1 MNIFFG
7 KKKVNKQLIN
17 PKETI
22 LQPSISFNT
31 VSNKLYTLIMYDP
44 TIYGDFIH
52 WVIINM
58 VGPNITDK
66 VIKNNILLPYK
77 CPTPPIH
84 TGLHHY
90 IFTIYEQTNFIKH
103 INIERNTP
111 LNKLLNN
118 LNLIKEPVFSNYF
131 VSKFANGGASKGA
144 SKGATRST
152 TRSKNTKTKTR
163 TVKRKQRKNIK
174 KLTRKIKGG
183 TILGKGKDGCI
194 IDSISYND
202 SNDYVA
208 KLIYEGTPIHKEL
221 NDKLAEIDPENKH
234 FNRYFILNVNLDE
247 NPDFIKCSQEKPVN
261 NKYVLFQK
269 LLIPLNETKM
279 TKEQYRYLR
288 NSLDILHKN
297 NISHGDLPGNVMLD
311 PKDNMPR
318 IIDWEE
324 SKLNADDLDK
334 RIDRNAFSQ
343 FKVSKV

>member
-7 KKKVNKQLIN
+7 NKKVNKQLIN
-17 PKETI
+17 PQETV

-31 VSNKLYTLIMYDP
+31 LPNKLYTLIMYDP
-44 TIYGDFIH
+44 NSIYGDFIH
-52 WVIINM
+52 WVIINIA
-58 VGPNITDK
+58 GPNITDN
-66 VIKNNILLPYK
+66 KNNILLPYK
-77 CPTPPIH
+77 GPSPPIH

-90 IFTIYEQTNFIKH
+90 IFTIYEQINFIKH
-103 INIERNTP
+103 VNIERKTP

-118 LNLIKEPVFSNYF
+118 LNLTEPVFFNYF
-131 VSKFANGGASKGA
+131 VSKFNAKC
-144 SKGATRST
+144 KQTKITR
-152 TRSKNTKTKTR
+152 KKR
-163 TVKRKQRKNIK
+163 TIK
-174 KLTRKIKGG
+174 KRAKKKTRKIKGG

-208 KLIYEGTPIHKEL
+208 KLIYEGTSINQEL

-234 FNRYFILNVNLDE
+234 FNRYFISKDVNLD

-261 NKYVLFQK
+261 KKYVLFQK

-334 RIDRNAFSQ
+334 RIDRNAFSY